1 MFTIY
6 FSSYLQQ
13 EDARYQASAGLPRV
27 GGAEN
32 IDCSN
37 IQRVPNKLFC
47 QYPSSGALLLGLLQ
61 QLSNYGEAEMD
72 DDGVLSVVIITKGG
86 AERDKRDSQRRAGHQ
101 GLEHTS
107 ESFFR
112 TIKGLSLVLIRA
124 DLRQRELA
132 SSGQWPISDTSWM
145 MGDHHVSHV
154 SNGVKWTV
162 GSLWRGGPNMNITC
176 RGRQTRSYQMMAR
189 RRLGLPRPVNDRS
202 LVCRVRDGCGRM

>member
-1 MFTIY
+1 M
-6 FSSYLQQ
+6 
-13 EDARYQASAGLPRV
+13 

-86 AERDKRDSQRRAGHQ
+86 AERDKRDSQRRAGQ

-112 TIKGLSLVLIRA
+112 TIKRLSLVLIRA
-124 DLRQRELA
+124 DLRGL
-132 SSGQWPISDTSWM
+132 WPVANIRYFLLK
-145 MGDHHVSHV
+145 
-154 SNGVKWTV
+154 N
-162 GSLWRGGPNMNITC
+162 GGPC
-176 RGRQTRSYQMMAR
+176 ESC
-189 RRLGLPRPVNDRS
+189 V
-202 LVCRVRDGCGRM
+202 